1 MIDLFIDDMIEHI
14 INNTKNLEEL
24 KEKIYEL
31 RQKLLKCYNLG
42 LSNDSVFSLQKT
54 IEELENYLK
63 IKTEETKIKEK
74 EKNV

>member
-1 MIDLFIDDMIEHI
+1 MIEYI
-14 INNTKNLEEL
+14 INNIKNLEEL

-42 LSNDSVFSLQKT
+42 LQNDSVVSLQKT
-54 IEELENYLK
+54 IENLENYLK
-63 IKTEETKIKEK
+63 IKNEELKRSEK